1 MLKHL
6 VLTSALC
13 ISLTACAQEADKKLD
28 VTPKPE
34 PTPISAEI
42 GMKGEGWRKI
52 SPENLVLM
60 DTKYGQ
66 IVIEL
71 NPEFAPGHVKR
82 FQDMVKAR
90 AYNGQE
96 FYRVIDGFVAQ
107 GGINTIDKKW
117 PPIEI
122 EVEQPLGDG
131 TNIQLLGNDD
141 LFAPEVGFQNGFAVG
156 LDREIDKK
164 WLLHCPGAL
173 AMARDS
179 DPNTG
184 GTDFYIVLDAQRYLD
199 RNLTVFGRVIS
210 GMQYVQKLQR
220 GDKDIASGVIQAPQK
235 GDQIISAKLA
245 SELEPN
251 EQPNY
256 EVMHTDTPA
265 FMNKINSKRVQSDPF
280 FFNTPP
286 QVVDVCDMDVPTE
299 LVDF

>member
-1 MLKHL
+1 MIKHL
-6 VLTSALC
+6 LITSALC
-13 ISLTACAQEADKKLD
+13 ISLTACAQETDKKMD
-28 VTPKPE
+28 VVPKPT
-34 PTPISAEI
+34 PTPISVNT
-42 GMKGEGWRKI
+42 GMKGDGWRKI
-52 SPENLVLM
+52 SPDNLVLIE
-60 DTKYGQ
+60 TKFGQ

-71 NPEFAPGHVKR
+71 NPEFAAGHVQR

-90 AYNGQE
+90 AYNGQS

-107 GGINTIDKKW
+107 GGINTIDEKW

-122 EVEQPLGDG
+122 EVEQPLGDAS
-131 TNIQLLGNDD
+131 NIQLLGNDD
-141 LFAPEVGFQNGFAVG
+141 LFASEVGFQNGFAVG
-156 LDREIDKK
+156 LDRALDKK

-210 GMQYVQKLQR
+210 GMEYVQKLQR
-220 GDKDIASGVIQAPQK
+220 GDKDVAGGVIQAPKK
-235 GDQIISAKLA
+235 GDEIISAKLA
-245 SELEPN
+245 SELDAS

-256 EVMHTDTPA
+256 EVMRTETSA
-265 FMNKINSKRVQSDPF
+265 FMNSINSKRVKSDPF

-286 QVVDVCDMDVPTE
+286 QVVDVCDVDVPTE